1 MKNFIKYA
9 ILFSLGG
16 ISYLLME
23 LLWRGYS
30 HWTMFALGGLCF
42 VLIGVINEFYTYE
55 IPLFIQMVIGTF
67 IITALE
73 FITGCIVNLTLHL
86 NVWDYSDMPMN
97 IMGQIC
103 LPYMLLWF
111 LLSPVCIIADDYM
124 RHYFFDEEKPHYKLF

>member
-97 IMGQIC
+97 IMGQI
-103 LPYMLLWF
+103 
-111 LLSPVCIIADDYM
+111 
-124 RHYFFDEEKPHYKLF
+124 